1 MNREIRELFDNNNI
15 IINKIT
21 IKSSVLIIDSGSNKY
36 VVKKKNTII
45 DSLYRYLRSR
55 NFNHFP
61 NILYETDNYSVFEYI
76 NGINI
81 PNEEASVDI
90 IKLCSLLHSK
100 TTFYKD
106 VDEDY
111 YKKIYEDVIDRINYL
126 YNYYDDFA
134 NIIDSEE
141 YMSPSN
147 YYFIRNVSL
156 LFSNLNFC
164 RYAIEEWLKLIKEK
178 KRIRVVN
185 LHNNLSLDHF
195 LLSDKSYFISWEK
208 SKRDMPIYDL
218 INFYKKYYDD
228 FDFSELFGIYE
239 SFYPLLREE
248 KLLLLCLIS
257 IPDKLLFND
266 NEYDM
271 CNNINNFY
279 NYIKASLRIVEDNK
293 KIIDSKE

>member
-1 MNREIRELFDNNNI
+1 
-15 IINKIT
+15 
-21 IKSSVLIIDSGSNKY
+21 
-36 VVKKKNTII
+36 
-45 DSLYRYLRSR
+45 
-55 NFNHFP
+55 
-61 NILYETDNYSVFEYI
+61 
-76 NGINI
+76 
-81 PNEEASVDI
+81 
-90 IKLCSLLHSK
+90 
-100 TTFYKD
+100 
-106 VDEDY
+106 
-111 YKKIYEDVIDRINYL
+111 
-126 YNYYDDFA
+126 
-134 NIIDSEE
+134 
-141 YMSPSN
+141 MSPSN

>member
-15 IINKIT
+15 IIDKIT

-36 VVKKKNTII
+36 VVKKKNTVI

-55 NFNHFP
+55 NFYHFP

>member
-15 IINKIT
+15 IIDKIT
-21 IKSSVLIIDSGSNKY
+21 IKSTVLIIDSGSNKY